1 MTDEEKVYYEEWKK
15 KCAETKARTKREIV
29 EANVK
34 AEAKALA
41 DALDA
46 GPGYRRIK
54 SGPKKGTVVW
64 KGSEQQRLDD
74 MVLAREN
81 RRLASIA
88 REERVAKLKADSA
101 ALAISLESVAKPEKP
116 SKRKDAIEIILAYIF
131 VCAIT
136 ITYVMIAKAIAQFGF
151 LGLAIF
157 IDFILYSI
165 KARKPYR
172 SRYVPFLWWFLFHR
186 K

>member
-1 MTDEEKVYYEEWKK
+1 MTDEERAYHEEWRK
-15 KCAETKARTKREIV
+15 KCAETKARKKRKIV

-54 SGPKKGTVVW
+54 SGPKKGTAIW
-64 KGSEQQRLDD
+64 KGSEQQRRDD
-74 MVLAREN
+74 IALAKEN
-81 RRLASIA
+81 RRLALIA
-88 REERVAKLKADSA
+88 REEREGKRKADSA
-101 ALAISLESVAKPEKP
+101 ALATRPESVAKPEKP
-116 SKRKDAIEIILAYIF
+116 RKRNDAIEIILAYVF

-136 ITYVMIAKAIAQFGF
+136 IAYMIIAKATAQLGF

-157 IDFILYSI
+157 VDFTLYSI

>member
-1 MTDEEKVYYEEWKK
+1 MTDEERAHFEEWKK
-15 KCAETKARTKREIV
+15 KCAQSKARKRQEII

-34 AEAKALA
+34 GEAKALA
-41 DALDA
+41 EVLDA
-46 GPGYRRIK
+46 GSGYRKIK
-54 SGPKKGTVVW
+54 SGPNKGKVVW
-64 KGSEQQRLDD
+64 RGSEQQRLDD
-74 MVLAREN
+74 IVLGKEN

-88 REERVAKLKADSA
+88 REERESKRKADSA
-101 ALAISLESVAKPEKP
+101 ALAIRLESVGKPETP
-116 SKRKDAIEIILAYIF
+116 RKRNDALEIILAYVF

-136 ITYVMIAKAIAQFGF
+136 ITYMLIAKAIALFGV

-157 IDFILYSI
+157 VDFILYSI